1 MSGQQ
6 PHNSGQRQAVDRMP
20 QVGETIAERYR
31 LTGKIA
37 SGGMGVIMRAEQLS
51 MERDVA
57 VKLLHP
63 HMAEDPDTVRRFRRE
78 VELAKQL
85 SHPNV
90 IQVFDVG
97 RTDQDVLFLVME
109 FLDGEELKQTLRND
123 APLPVGRAVD
133 IISQTLDGLA
143 EAHDNGVIHR
153 DLKPSNIF
161 LLQKRRGDHVKL
173 LDFGIAK
180 SLESEHT
187 ALTKTG
193 QLCGTANYMPPETF
207 LQSSPGPPGD
217 VYAVGLILLE
227 MLTGRQ
233 TVSGGSMPE
242 TVMLHLK
249 KPIELP
255 EPIAESPLADIIKGA
270 TAKHPD
276 DRYRDADAM
285 LDALEQI
292 EPNLNRKFRLSTN
305 SIPSADSHSELGK
318 FNADANL
325 SVLRNAPSHE
335 IGGQDSAPPQ
345 TPSPESPSTGVQSG
359 NFGDPDQLDEEA
371 TEFLK
376 DLGDDREAGPSFSD
390 DAPAPPSAGSSNRRA
405 SSPSSTTS
413 SDLNVESDESET
425 RSLLAAIDFREAA
438 AIATAGAIICL
449 GGVGTYLYLDS
460 TAADSA
466 AATAAGA
473 QETVQIELET
483 TPSGAQVVRDGST
496 LGRTPLEHSV
506 PHADTPETWTIR
518 KSGFTTRKVDVTPDS
533 DQTFTFQLE
542 QSKNQQ
548 TADNADGESGSDNV
562 QVFEAGELEP
572 EQSET
577 SDDQS
582 EPTATAG
589 NTDESDGETSKDP
602 DPPTDDSTS
611 TASAPSD
618 EESPNPSADDEPTT
632 ATDPAT
638 PSQTES
644 APPDDESTGGESTG
658 GKTDDGSEN
667 NLDELFEQ
675 HKLESD

>member
-6 PHNSGQRQAVDRMP
+6 PHSSGPRQAVDRMP
-20 QVGETIAERYR
+20 QVGKTIAERYR

-37 SGGMGVIMRAEQLS
+37 AGGMGVIMRAEQLS

-85 SHPNV
+85 NHPNV

-109 FLDGEELKQTLRND
+109 FLDGEELKQTLRRD

-133 IISQTLDGLA
+133 IVSQTLDGLA

-233 TVSGGSMPE
+233 TVSGDSMPE

-255 EPIAESPLADIIKGA
+255 EPIAQSPLADIIKGA

-276 DRYRDADAM
+276 DRYRDADDM

-305 SIPSADSHSELGK
+305 SIPSADSHSQLGK

-345 TPSPESPSTGVQSG
+345 TPSPESPTTGVQTG
-359 NFGDPDQLDEEA
+359 NFDSSGQLDDEA

-376 DLGDDREAGPSFSD
+376 DLGDDRENRPSFSD
-390 DAPAPPSAGSSNRRA
+390 DSPAPATARSKDRRA
-405 SSPSSTTS
+405 SSPSSQTA
-413 SDLNVESDESET
+413 SDLNVDANSSEAGSWLET
-425 RSLLAAIDFREAA
+425 IDLRAAA
-438 AIATAGAIICL
+438 AIATAGVILCL

-460 TAADSA
+460 TATESPT
-466 AATAAGA
+466 ATASGP

-483 TPSGAQVVRDGST
+483 TPSGAKVVRDGNT

-506 PHADTPETWTIR
+506 PHADTTESWTIR
-518 KSGFTTRKVDVTPDS
+518 KSGFTPRDVDVTPDS
-533 DQTFTFQLE
+533 DQAYTFQLE
-542 QSKNQQ
+542 RSENQRK
-548 TADNADGESGSDNV
+548 TDNSDGESESDNV
-562 QVFEAGELEP
+562 QVFKAGELNP

-577 SDDQS
+577 SDDPS

-589 NTDESDGETSKDP
+589 NTEESDGETSTDP
-602 DPPTDDSTS
+602 DPASDDSTS
-611 TASAPSD
+611 STSGPSD
-618 EESPNPSADDEPTT
+618 GESPKPAEDDEPTT
-632 ATDPAT
+632 TTDPAA
-638 PSQTES
+638 PPQTES
-644 APPDDESTGGESTG
+644 GPPEDESTAGE
-658 GKTDDGSEN
+658 TDDGSEN
-667 NLDELFEQ
+667 DLDELFEQ